1 MPRGSGGA
9 DAPSA
14 IYDCPV
20 YKTSERR
27 GILST
32 TGHSTNFVMYL
43 QLRCSK
49 TPMHWINRGT
59 ACLCQLDD
67 WKLTLG
73 CFCAAETGTGTDVPL
88 PCRRRFLFI
97 FQLYHRPRGTGTET
111 EHRPTTVYVFYGYIQ
126 MYTNKIYDWGIGEVG
141 ENAARCWPLWEPY
154 ICRYTLIRAL
164 FAFLFFCSCTRKRW
178 KRTRPTILF
187 IFVRFSAHQ
196 TGGDCNGRGRAM
208 RSGILMMMLIA
219 RYKLNMQNTV

>member
-1 MPRGSGGA
+1 MLRLPDEMPRGSGGA

-164 FAFLFFCSCTRKRW
+164 FAFLFFVRVPGNAESELVRQFYLFLSVFP
-178 KRTRPTILF
+178 RTKLGAI
-187 IFVRFSAHQ
+187 
-196 TGGDCNGRGRAM
+196 AM
-208 RSGILMMMLIA
+208 EGAGQCAVAFWWWCWLPDI
-219 RYKLNMQNTV
+219 N